1 MAFLQSAPP
10 REPFLH
16 APPSVL
22 WLIGALVLAH
32 IARILAPAPI
42 PDDILL
48 RYAFDPASY
57 SVGAGS
63 GGSIALA
70 IPFVSY
76 MFLHAD
82 FVHLSLNCVWLLVFG
97 SIVARRY
104 GTGLFF
110 LFFIVCGI
118 AGISVYLALNWGS
131 PERVIGA
138 SGGISGLMAV
148 GIRMYRWPGPKG
160 AHSLAPILSSP
171 ILLFTGLWIA
181 TNLLAGLTGFGGE
194 GEIHQIAWQA
204 HLGGYFAGLFL
215 PELFDAL
222 YRRNRSKSSDPD

>member
-32 IARILAPAPI
+32 VVRILTPAPVS
-42 PDDILL
+42 DDILL

-57 SVGAGS
+57 TAGAGP
-63 GGSIALA
+63 GGIVALA
-70 IPFVSY
+70 IPFVSH

-82 FVHLSLNCVWLLVFG
+82 FVHLGLNCIWLLVFG
-97 SIVARRY
+97 SIVAHRY
-104 GTGLFF
+104 GTGLFL

-138 SGGISGLMAV
+138 SGGISGLMAA
-148 GIRMYRWPGPKG
+148 GIRMYRWPGLK
-160 AHSLAPILSSP
+160 APTLWFSDLIVADPFVHGVMARHQSARRSDRLRRRGRNPPNCMASASGR
-171 ILLFTGLWIA
+171 LLCRPV
-181 TNLLAGLTGFGGE
+181 
-194 GEIHQIAWQA
+194 
-204 HLGGYFAGLFL
+204 FAR
-215 PELFDAL
+215 DI
-222 YRRNRSKSSDPD
+222 